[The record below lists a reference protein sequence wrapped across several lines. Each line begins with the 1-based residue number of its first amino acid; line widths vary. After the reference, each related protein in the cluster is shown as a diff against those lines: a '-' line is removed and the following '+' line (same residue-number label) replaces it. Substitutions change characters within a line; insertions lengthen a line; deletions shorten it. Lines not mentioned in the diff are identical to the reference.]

1 MQFKQFSVYLTTL
14 IAGSTVVA
22 LPTQAATF
30 ALSEG
35 IVAIEIEQTPSEIEV
50 DTDTKTT
57 AFSGSDSSIAIAEA
71 NADANFSSEPS
82 SDISCA
88 FGSLITPT
96 DCDSS
101 ASQAG
106 NLSSSLAQGAGDNYF
121 GLAQSEAQV
130 IGNFFLDA
138 NKAFSFDFLTS
149 LYLETASDNLNS
161 ERARAWGEVSFELY
175 DSSNEALI
183 DSFSISGQLNTLGG
197 NDFLTISPKSE
208 FITFENTV
216 ETDFEGNE
224 EFARAVVEGTYSRAF
239 DSAMQI
245 MLLET
250 KNNKVKVQTTP
261 ESSGQF
267 AILVFGLAGI
277 VLTKKVSTIIR
288 A

>member
-1 MQFKQFSVYLTTL
+1 MQFKQFPVYLTTL

-22 LPTQAATF
+22 LPTQAATLAF
-30 ALSEG
+30 SKG
-35 IVAIEIEQTPSEIEV
+35 IVAIEFEQTPSEIEV
-50 DTDTKTT
+50 NTDTKTT
-57 AFSGSDSSIAIAEA
+57 AISGSDSSIAIAEA
-71 NADANFSSEPS
+71 NADANFSGELS

-88 FGSLITPT
+88 FGNLITPT
-96 DCDSS
+96 DCDLS

-130 IGNFFLDA
+130 VGNFFLGA
-138 NKAFSFDFLTS
+138 NEEFSFDFLTS
-149 LYLETASDNLNS
+149 LELETASDNLNS

-175 DSSNEALI
+175 DSSNETLI

-197 NDFLTISPKSE
+197 NDFLKVSPASQY
-208 FITFENTV
+208 ITFENTV

-224 EFARAVVEGTYSRAF
+224 EFAQAVVEGTYSRAF
-239 DSAMQI
+239 DSPMEI
-245 MLLET
+245 MLRET
-250 KNNKVKVQTTP
+250 KNNKVKVQATP
-261 ESSGQF
+261 ESSSQF